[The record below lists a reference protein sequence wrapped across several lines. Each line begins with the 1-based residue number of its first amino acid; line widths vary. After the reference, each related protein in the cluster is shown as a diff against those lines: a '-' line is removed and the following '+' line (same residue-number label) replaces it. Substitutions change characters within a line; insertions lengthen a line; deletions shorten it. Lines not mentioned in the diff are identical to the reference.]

1 MGYIRGWM
9 GILAG
14 AVAEKKKIET
24 NGDTFNTKKVA
35 VTGGC

>member
-14 AVAEKKKIET
+14 AVAEKKKIKIET
-24 NGDTFNTKKVA
+24 KYNTFNTKK
-35 VTGGC
+35 